1 MANEVTLVFET
12 SLPIPFICANATGI
26 EQGTLLKLAD
36 PFTVS
41 AATAVNDKVGGI
53 SAAEKIASDGLTT
66 VPVYRSG
73 IFKGTADGPITVA
86 DALVFSGNKLF
97 SAAVNA
103 ENIAGIALETA
114 ADADTFLFELRPVS
128 ANLA

>member
-1 MANEVTLVFET
+1 MFET
-12 SLPIPFICANATGI
+12 SLAIPFICANGTGI
-26 EQGTLLKLAD
+26 EQGTLLKLSD

-53 SAAEKIASDGLTT
+53 AAAEKIANDGLTT
-66 VPVYRSG
+66 IPTYRSG
-73 IFKGTADGPITVA
+73 IFRGTADGPITVN

-103 ENIAGIALETA
+103 ENIAGTAFETA
-114 ADADTFLFELRPVS
+114 ADSDTFVFELRPF
-128 ANLA
+128 AINLA